1 MKEIF
6 LRLNEASIIDDGF
19 RQFPSIARPAVDHII
34 PYFLYIFR
42 KGKLSS
48 KSGHLERVAEI
59 LIGLRLR
66 HRSIFPFFFFT
77 FVRFVSFSHRA
88 KSLSTLALMYLFIIF
103 CLDSSVFINLI
114 FGERTVVVMV
124 MSRLV
129 KKNN

>member
-34 PYFLYIFR
+34 PYFLYIFQ

-66 HRSIFPFFFFT
+66 HRSIFPFFF
-77 FVRFVSFSHRA
+77 SLHSSDS
-88 KSLSTLALMYLFIIF
+88 SLSLTGQK
-103 CLDSSVFINLI
+103 VFPH
-114 FGERTVVVMV
+114 
-124 MSRLV
+124 
-129 KKNN
+129 